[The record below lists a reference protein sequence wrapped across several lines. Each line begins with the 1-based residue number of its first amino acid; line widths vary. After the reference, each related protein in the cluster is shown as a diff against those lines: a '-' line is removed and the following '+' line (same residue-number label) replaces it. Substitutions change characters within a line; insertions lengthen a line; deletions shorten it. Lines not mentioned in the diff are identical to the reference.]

1 MEGQGFKGGFSS
13 HTDKGARRRTP
24 GFHDHLADK
33 TPAAPRMC
41 FQTSLKLAGNEGQI
55 TFPYRREA
63 GLT

>member
-1 MEGQGFKGGFSS
+1 M
-13 HTDKGARRRTP
+13 DKGARRWTP

-33 TPAAPRMC
+33 TPATPRTC
-41 FQTSLKLAGNEGQI
+41 FQTSLKLSGNEGQI